1 MAEIVFA
8 DFNNFRTTAEVEELI
23 NNRIKELLKQ
33 GYSRNEA
40 LNIIFESDIFKNKFL
55 SRLVFSTLKDVF
67 YETKN

>member
-40 LNIIFESDIFKNKFL
+40 LNIIFKSDIFKNKFL

>member
-40 LNIIFESDIFKNKFL
+40 LNIIFESEIFKNKFL
-55 SRLVFSTLKDVF
+55 SKMVFSTLKGIF

>member
-1 MAEIVFA
+1 MAAIVFA

-23 NNRIKELLKQ
+23 NIRIKELLKQ